1 MEMEVGGLFGLL
13 LLIATV
19 WAIVNVVQS
28 DASTGGKVAWVVLLL
43 LIPVITFLVWLFIG
57 PRSVKRA

>member
-1 MEMEVGGLFGLL
+1 L